1 MLEKSVTV
9 RTEPIA
15 RRVATSDLIPRGGGE
30 VPMDVIQVLT
40 ILLLVTQVVRIMLQ
54 VALLLKELSQ
64 KAHRR

>member
-15 RRVATSDLIPRGGGE
+15 RRVATSDLIPREGGE
-30 VPMDVIQVLT
+30 VPMSVMQVLT
-40 ILLLVTQVVRIMLQ
+40 ILLLLFQVVRVALQ
-54 VALLLKELSQ
+54 AALLLKELSQ